1 MLDLPYLLFWR
12 VSYADILYAIFGG
25 TRLQSM
31 YGSLNEVKLMEF
43 DLHRTEV
50 TRRNPNVTE
59 YLHIYS
65 DIHFD
70 KDWAFCGKPYMTL
83 FATKDKPMWCWKPY
97 RIAVGIRDNDDYD
110 VGFEYNPTTEEE
122 FFDVL
127 HEIINW
133 LHDLEMGLVLH
144 DDYVSDIEGFFPTFT
159 CKKEWW

>member
-1 MLDLPYLLFWR
+1 
-12 VSYADILYAIFGG
+12 
-25 TRLQSM
+25 
-31 YGSLNEVKLMEF
+31 MEF

-83 FATKDKPMWCWKPY
+83 FAVKDKPMWCQKQY
-97 RIAVGIRDNDDYD
+97 QIHVGVRDNDDYD
-110 VGFEYNPTTEEE
+110 VGFVYSPTTETE
-122 FFDVL
+122 FFDIL
-127 HEIINW
+127 HELINW
-133 LHDLEMGLVLH
+133 LHDLEMGLCLY
-144 DDYVSDIEGFFPTFT
+144 DTYVSDIEGFFPTFK

>member
-1 MLDLPYLLFWR
+1 MLFWR

-59 YLHIYS
+59 YLHIHS

-70 KDWAFCGKPYMTL
+70 KEWVFCGKPYMTL
-83 FATKDKPMWCWKPY
+83 FATKDKPGLCQKQY
-97 RIAVGIRDNDDYD
+97 QIHVGVRDNDDYD
-110 VGFEYNPTTEEE
+110 VGFVYSPTTETE

-127 HEIINW
+127 HELINW

-144 DDYVSDIEGFFPTFT
+144 DDYVSDIEGFFPTFK